1 MHTEYRVSAMRELR
15 DQQVRFAPREKKLEQ
30 VAAAEKLLA
39 EIEPDRIYTYEYL
52 CYRITRFR
60 PEAHRDV
67 KFDGRDAKHDLGL
80 FVEDL
85 SDAANVA
92 ADAAGERV
100 VTIEELAK
108 RFNVSTKTISR
119 WRRLGLIS
127 RRFVMDGRK
136 RVGFLES
143 SVDRF
148 VAQNSDKVRRGSL
161 FSQLSEAERA
171 TIIERARR
179 LAQAGG
185 APAEIVRRIARKT
198 RRSPETVRY
207 TLKQFDLE
215 NPDQA
220 IFPDNHGPIRL
231 ETKRNIFYQFHR
243 GESAESLAKRFCRT
257 RASIY
262 RIIAEMRAEQI
273 SELLLDYI
281 PNDDFPKALRAPK
294 REKRILMPMPAN
306 DEPLKKARL
315 PSGLASVFGQ
325 PV

>member
-52 CYRITRFR
+52 CYRITAFSARGPSR
-60 PEAHRDV
+60 REV
-67 KFDGRDAKHDLGL
+67 CGREAKHDLGL

-92 ADAAGERV
+92 ADSAGERV

-143 SVDRF
+143 SVNRF
-148 VAQNSDKVRRGSL
+148 VAQNSDKVRRGSQ
-161 FSQLSEAERA
+161 FSQLSEAERS

-185 APAEIVRRIARKT
+185 RRPKSFAALPGRPVAAPRRSATRSSNSTRKT
-198 RRSPETVRY
+198 P
-207 TLKQFDLE
+207 DL
-215 NPDQA
+215 A
-220 IFPDNHGPIRL
+220 IFPDNHGPIRP
-231 ETKRNIFYQFHR
+231 ETKRKIYYQFHR
-243 GESAESLAKRFCRT
+243 GESAESLARRFCRT

-262 RIIAEMRAEQI
+262 RILAEMRAEQI
-273 SELLLDYI
+273 AELPLDYI

-294 REKRILMPMPAN
+294 REKRILMPMP
-306 DEPLKKARL
+306 R
-315 PSGLASVFGQ
+315 Q
-325 PV
+325 